1 MEQVKKLLFF
11 RIPMS
16 ICNLRCHYCYLAQ
29 RKECYQGVQPV
40 MKYSPQEVAKAL
52 SFDRVGGA
60 AFMNFCADG
69 ETLLIKDLDL
79 YVKELIKEGH
89 YAEIVTN
96 LTITSALEK
105 FLEWDKELLKH
116 LEFKCSFHYLELKE
130 KKLLNTFAENVKK
143 IWKAGASASI
153 EITPSDELMP
163 YIEELKEFSII
174 EFGALPH
181 VTIARDDSTK
191 NIDYLTNLSIEE
203 YDRIWS
209 QFNSEFWQYKKS
221 IFGIRQTKFCYAGKW
236 SLYIDLSTGVARQ
249 CYCGKYMGDIF
260 RNPNEPLPEEPIGIC
275 QLPHC
280 FNGHAFIT
288 LGLIPNT
295 TEVGFGDIRNRKT
308 NSGEEWIQNEM
319 LLFLN
324 TKLENTNCSIKNIHK
339 IIWVCKSMPMF
350 IVRKIFPALRT
361 LKMKRHKN

>member
-29 RKECYQGVQPV
+29 RKECYQGVSPV
-40 MKYSPQEVAKAL
+40 MKYSPQEVAEAL
-52 SFDRVGGA
+52 SLGRVGGA

-69 ETLLIKDLDL
+69 ETLLTKDLDL
-79 YVKELIKEGH
+79 YVKELVKEGH

-105 FLEWDKELLKH
+105 FLGWDKELLKH

-163 YIEELKEFSII
+163 YIEELKEFSIK

-191 NIDYLTNLSIEE
+191 NIDYLTKLPIEE

-209 QFNSEFWQYKKS
+209 QFNSGFWQYKKS
-221 IFGIRQTKFCYAGKW
+221 IFGKRQTGFCYAGKW

-249 CYCGKYMGDIF
+249 CYCGKCIGDVF
-260 RNPNEPLPEEPIGIC
+260 QNPSKPLPEKPIGIC

-295 TEVGFGDIRNRKT
+295 TEVRFGDIRNRKT

-324 TKLENTNCSIKNIHK
+324 TKLENSNCSIKNIDK
-339 IIWVCKSMPMF
+339 IRWVCKSMPMF
-350 IVRKIFPALRT
+350 VVRKIFPALRT
-361 LKMKRHKN
+361 LNMKQHKD